1 MYSDNMLGVALMISD
16 TILPMPNLAK
26 TVILLLRGY
35 RLVTKYHLMTIFLP
49 GPEVVTISDNQ
60 CMRMT
65 TEAMVCVCFQDKGN
79 TKSDITVD

>member
-1 MYSDNMLGVALMISD
+1 MSSKLESPKSKKMAGVHWLMYSDNMLGVALMISD

-26 TVILLLRGY
+26 TAILLLKGY

-60 CMRMT
+60 CIHNK
-65 TEAMVCVCFQDKGN
+65 V
-79 TKSDITVD
+79 